1 MPQVETHPTLL
12 ALSARALETGD
23 YYKSLGK
30 LSVANEFYNLLP
42 LIADVRKAWAAKEN
56 ERVCD

>member
-12 ALSARALETGD
+12 ALTNQALQMGD

-30 LSVANEFYNLLP
+30 KAVANEFYNLLP
-42 LIADVRKAWAAKEN
+42 LIADVKKAWAAKEN
-56 ERVCD
+56 ERACD